1 MLKLS
6 NVVSGYAQTTIVQGI
21 THTVSPGEISVL
33 LGRNGVGKTTLLRT
47 IAGQLPLQ
55 DGEITLGE
63 QDISHT
69 AAFRRAR
76 LGLSYVPQGRD
87 IFPALSVR
95 DNLRVAVQ
103 GMRQRSWQRRLDR
116 TLEQF
121 PALTDKLDAP
131 GRSLSGGQQQIV
143 AIARALITDPDV
155 LLLDEPSE
163 GIQPS
168 IVVEIAD
175 MLTRMAAERGI
186 AVLVAEQNLDFVRH
200 VTKRVEVIDKG
211 KLVTWLHVSDLL
223 SDSEL
228 QHHYLGV

>member
-1 MLKLS
+1 MLTLDE
-6 NVVSGYAQTTIVQGI
+6 VVSGYAQTPVVQGVS
-21 THTVSPGEISVL
+21 HTVPAGTISVL

-55 DGEITLGE
+55 QGKIMLGGA
-63 QDISHT
+63 DISR
-69 AAFRRAR
+69 ASAFRRAR

-87 IFPALSVR
+87 IFPGLSVR
-95 DNLRVAVQ
+95 DNLRVAVH
-103 GMRQRSWQRRLDR
+103 GMRRSGWSRRLDR

-121 PALTDKLDAP
+121 PVIADKLDAP

-168 IVVEIAD
+168 IVVEICE
-175 MLTRMAAERGI
+175 MLTTMVAERGI
-186 AVLVAEQNLDFVRH
+186 AVLVAEQNLDFVQH
-200 VTKRVEVIDKG
+200 VADRVEVMDKG
-211 KLVTWLHVSDLL
+211 QLVAWLRVSDLL
-223 SDSEL
+223 SDVDL
-228 QHHYLGV
+228 QHRYLGV

>member
-1 MLKLS
+1 MLTLDD
-6 NVVSGYAQTTIVQGI
+6 VVSGYAQTPVVQGI
-21 THTVSPGEISVL
+21 SHTVPAGTISVL

-55 DGEITLGE
+55 RGTLTLGGE
-63 QDISHT
+63 DISRT
-69 AAFRRAR
+69 SAFRRAR
-76 LGLSYVPQGRD
+76 LGLAYVPQGRE

-95 DNLRVAVQ
+95 DNLRAAVH
-103 GMRQRSWQRRLDR
+103 GMRQGAWSRRLDR

-121 PALTDKLDAP
+121 PVIADKLDAP

-168 IVVEIAD
+168 IVVEIGE

-200 VTKRVEVIDKG
+200 VTDRVEVMDKG
-211 KLVTWLHVSDLL
+211 TLVAWLRVPELL
-223 SDSEL
+223 SDADL